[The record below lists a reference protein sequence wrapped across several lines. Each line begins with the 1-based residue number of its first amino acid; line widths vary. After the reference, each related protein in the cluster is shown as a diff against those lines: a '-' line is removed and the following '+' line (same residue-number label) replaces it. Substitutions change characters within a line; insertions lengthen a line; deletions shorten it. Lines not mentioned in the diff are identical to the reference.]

1 VDHLDQLPLDTN
13 SFVNNNSY
21 DNDDGNKP
29 LSPSHLH
36 LLNPTTWPLP
46 PPFQPPSPP
55 SSTSTKALQTHSTT
69 QGQGITPPLS
79 IMIPVSRQKLVPVP
93 VPVTVP
99 VSAEVS
105 NPVSG
110 APQSHHAVFVSHTS
124 APVLIV
130 EQQQQQQVPGL
141 IPVSSP
147 SSGSSSNS
155 NSNNSNGVT
164 QPGALSSSPSPPQ
177 SQPPLVS
184 SRVLDRFRNRRTT
197 TTNSNDSSSSPHHEH
212 QDVEEPHPLTIHT
225 IVSEPESPSP
235 ILAAWSTP
243 QHPNLDY
250 LAPYHPSLHKNV
262 HNWSEILLDQLRQ
275 KSASSPNELE
285 PPGDAANNVG
295 GGDERKAFSIQA
307 ALSSS
312 VPEIAPAAPATF
324 QGISA
329 APIAI
334 ASPSD
339 NAGASSSSSP
349 STSTAAARRRQQVY
363 SPAPIDKHFLFQTHH
378 REQRPKQQQKQPPQL
393 GNGRKHSS
401 RTHSR
406 AGSPSS
412 SSSSSLASL
421 ETGAGAGKRIRRR
434 TIRSLKELMR
444 FFRRLFRSRRSE
456 QQQQQQQST
465 ISSSSSSAEEQQRQK
480 SKYKTKPKQREGRGV
495 PPVLPPSCLTNDAH
509 NNNINTDTNSNNIAA
524 AAERQDHKDKDDVFN
539 YLVVSEDDDDE
550 TLGVQNN
557 SNSKKNQRRE
567 SLTQI
572 VSSAEREDE
581 VVVRSLSAMTVQ
593 PQQPTA
599 SSPDT
604 AALRAVPKMMKVIN
618 RIKNQVHKAQEAV
631 HLPGKHAPTPT
642 STPTSVPETI
652 IPIPADTTPAV
663 QAPPVVIPP
672 QKQYFNGARIHP
684 TLLEL
689 YEITDHVL
697 GVGTFATVREV
708 RLKSSGQSFA
718 LKIILKKTLQGKGAM
733 LDTEISVLSKVRH
746 PNCVSLL
753 EMFET
758 EDAVFLIT
766 DLAEGG
772 ELFEQL
778 LQKGCY
784 TEGDAARLVREILL
798 GVEYLHSME
807 IVHRDLKPENLL
819 FLDKSENA
827 RLLITDFGLS
837 KVLTSGEDV
846 LMTACGT
853 PGYVAPEVLEQI
865 GHGKP
870 VDMWSLGVI
879 AYTLLCGYTPF
890 WGEGQYQF
898 EDEYWRDISPLAKN
912 FINTLLVRPAE
923 IRSTA
928 TQALAHPWFRAML
941 DQDLSAPASPQ
952 DSVNLLPAVRKNFN
966 ARTVFK
972 KAVRAVGILR
982 RMQAAPPSQQR
993 EQQQQQAQSPSATTA
1008 SIPNLLETSASVA
1021 NGGAVLAQ
1029 DGSDYILPSPPPPNN
1044 SFARPHQAELI
1055 VTVNGTAGRN
1065 QAQQLEQERLYS
1077 KNIHAINSWSFHD
1090 VVSAALLANAQGL
1103 GGVSGGGEEGEEVVR
1118 GKEAVRNDSED
1129 QLRRVSDVL
1138 EDLSA
1143 TREP

>member
-1 VDHLDQLPLDTN
+1 
-13 SFVNNNSY
+13 
-21 DNDDGNKP
+21 
-29 LSPSHLH
+29 
-36 LLNPTTWPLP
+36 
-46 PPFQPPSPP
+46 
-55 SSTSTKALQTHSTT
+55 
-69 QGQGITPPLS
+69 
-79 IMIPVSRQKLVPVP
+79 MIPVSRQKVVPVP
-93 VPVTVP
+93 VSAPV
-99 VSAEVS
+99 EVS
-105 NPVSG
+105 NSVSG
-110 APQSHHAVFVSHTS
+110 SRVVEVPQPQPHHAVFVSHTS
-124 APVLIV
+124 APVLTV
-130 EQQQQQQVPGL
+130 EQLQLQQEPGPALVPG
-141 IPVSSP
+141 SS
-147 SSGSSSNS
+147 SSGSDSNS
-155 NSNNSNGVT
+155 N
-164 QPGALSSSPSPPQ
+164 GAALTFSSSASSPPQ
-177 SQPPLVS
+177 PQPLVS
-184 SRVLDRFRNRRTT
+184 NRVLDRFRNRRTT
-197 TTNSNDSSSSPHHEH
+197 NNNNDSNSTTLQPET
-212 QDVEEPHPLTIHT
+212 EEPHPLTIHT
-225 IVSEPESPSP
+225 IVSGPESPSP
-235 ILAAWSTP
+235 ILATWSTP
-243 QHPNLDY
+243 QHPNPDY

-262 HNWSEILLDQLRQ
+262 HNWSQILLDQLRQ
-275 KSASSPNELE
+275 KSASSPEELE
-285 PPGDAANNVG
+285 PPLVAANNSSG
-295 GGDERKAFSIQA
+295 EDKGKEFSVQA

-312 VPEIAPAAPATF
+312 VSGIVPAVPVTF
-324 QGISA
+324 EGFSSA
-329 APIAI
+329 SIAI
-334 ASPSD
+334 ASSSD
-339 NAGASSSSSP
+339 NAGASSP
-349 STSTAAARRRQQVY
+349 STAATRRRQQVY
-363 SPAPIDKHFLFQTHH
+363 VPAPIDKHFLFQTHH
-378 REQRPKQQQKQPPQL
+378 REQQAAQQQKPPQL

-401 RTHSR
+401 RTQSR
-406 AGSPSS
+406 AESPVP
-412 SSSSSLASL
+412 SSSLASL
-421 ETGAGAGKRIRRR
+421 ESGAGAGKRIRRR
-434 TIRSLKELMR
+434 TIRSWKEFVR
-444 FFRRLFRSRRSE
+444 FFKKLFRSMRSE
-456 QQQQQQQST
+456 QQQQQQQHQQQQQQQQT
-465 ISSSSSSAEEQQRQK
+465 ISSSSSAEEHKRRK
-480 SKYKTKPKQREGRGV
+480 SKSKAKSKQREGRV
-495 PPVLPPSCLTNDAH
+495 EPPVLPPPRITNDACS
-509 NNNINTDTNSNNIAA
+509 NNTNTNSNNIAA
-524 AAERQDHKDKDDVFN
+524 AAAGQQNHKDKNKDTDDTFN
-539 YLVVSEDDDDE
+539 YLVVSDDDDDDDE
-550 TLGVQNN
+550 TLDFQNCRRE
-557 SNSKKNQRRE
+557 QRRE

-572 VSSAEREDE
+572 VLSAERECE
-581 VVVRSLSAMTVQ
+581 VVARPLSGLTAQ
-593 PQQPTA
+593 PAQPTGGPPPGT
-599 SSPDT
+599 S
-604 AALRAVPKMMKVIN
+604 ALRAVPKMMKVIN
-618 RIKNQVHKAQEAV
+618 RIKANKAQEAV
-631 HLPGKHAPTPT
+631 HLPEKLAPTPT
-642 STPTSVPETI
+642 PTLTPTPAPVPETVV
-652 IPIPADTTPAV
+652 PTPADITPAV
-663 QAPPVVIPP
+663 PEVAVPP

-697 GVGTFATVREV
+697 GVGTFATVREI

-718 LKIILKKTLQGKGAM
+718 LKIILKKTLQGKGSM

-758 EDAVFLIT
+758 EDAVFLVT

-890 WGEGQYQF
+890 WGDDQQALFENIIAGQYQF
-898 EDEYWRDISPLAKN
+898 EEEYWRDISPLAKN

-928 TQALAHPWFRAML
+928 TQALAHPWFRAVL

-993 EQQQQQAQSPSATTA
+993 EQQRQREAQSPPAGPANIINPLDTSTA
-1008 SIPNLLETSASVA
+1008 A
-1021 NGGAVLAQ
+1021 GALSSGTMVQ
-1029 DGSDYILPSPPPPNN
+1029 EDSGYTLPSPPPPNN
-1044 SFARPHQAELI
+1044 SFAHPHQAELV

-1065 QAQQLEQERLYS
+1065 QAQQLEQERLYF
-1077 KNIHAINSWSFHD
+1077 KENHVNNWSFHD
-1090 VVSAALLANAQGL
+1090 VVTAAMITNGQGL
-1103 GGVSGGGEEGEEVVR
+1103 GSAGGDGDGGEGEEGSG

-1129 QLRRVSDVL
+1129 QLRLVSDVL

-1143 TREP
+1143 TRAP